1 MKFDSIVNLPIM
13 MVYVL
18 FPIVSLLGTLIF
30 AIRIDYEPLW
40 LIIIVC
46 IPLLSKKTKISK
58 KHFLFY
64 IFLLLLVL
72 IKYIIPCFI
81 WWEITSF
88 RPLIMDFKWVVYL
101 FGSLLWID
109 LIGMPSKKII
119 WKAGLFFC
127 WIYILYG
134 VYIIISTKGFNRF
147 ELISEANYDGFL
159 LLIPFCFLSEI
170 DKNKKDIWLFVIATL
185 MTGSRT
191 GCMVMFVLLSYL
203 FCRKKPIVILLLLPF
218 GIIYFYFLLFVR
230 DSLDPESIDRY
241 IFFYQSYLYFSDVD
255 VLSFLFGVSPGI
267 SLDMPVLPSF
277 EWYINNFEE
286 MNNIIGIYSFYFH
299 SAYIRFAIVWGVPI
313 CFLVFIYFFV
323 RFFKIQ
329 YLPLKLLLIVIFL
342 QSISLS
348 TFTLTNVSFILF
360 LVFFIMLKAE
370 KEIHRTSF
378 CHE

>member
-1 MKFDSIVNLPIM
+1 M
-13 MVYVL
+13 
-18 FPIVSLLGTLIF
+18 
-30 AIRIDYEPLW
+30 
-40 LIIIVC
+40 
-46 IPLLSKKTKISK
+46 
-58 KHFLFY
+58 
-64 IFLLLLVL
+64 
-72 IKYIIPCFI
+72 
-81 WWEITSF
+81 
-88 RPLIMDFKWVVYL
+88 
-101 FGSLLWID
+101 
-109 LIGMPSKKII
+109 
-119 WKAGLFFC
+119 
-127 WIYILYG
+127 
-134 VYIIISTKGFNRF
+134 
-147 ELISEANYDGFL
+147 
-159 LLIPFCFLSEI
+159 
-170 DKNKKDIWLFVIATL
+170 FVIATL